1 LPGLVLYYNQKE
13 GRKTP
18 KPERKNKMTYT
29 MEYYEMMNT
38 YLDEVA
44 EWIDFEE
51 DMKTNPYDDPMFA
64 WN

>member
-1 LPGLVLYYNQKE
+1 ML
-13 GRKTP
+13 
-18 KPERKNKMTYT
+18 YT

-38 YLDEVA
+38 YLTEVA